1 MAGTGDMREISEDE
15 LYSMTTEEFLARLEA
30 NFLCPYNDGVECPY
44 NDGVECSQ
52 RIGCDRCGWNPEVA
66 EARKKSLRER
76 SWLRYVS
83 VWQYRGKERGK
94 R

>member
-1 MAGTGDMREISEDE
+1 MREISEDE

-30 NFLCPYNDGVECPY
+30 NFLCPY